1 MRKPFIL
8 AFLFLVINYLSY
20 SQNLNAF
27 KILFEEGDKQVL
39 FYGSA
44 HDNNILNPMFAD
56 IEDSFLNFMPEAV
69 LVEGGYNN
77 RIFNSKEQ
85 AIENGEMAF
94 VTYLASINSTPIY
107 DIEPPITFVDSILMN
122 HFSHNL
128 IFTMYILRQTYQY
141 QVHSMHNDIDFI
153 KEIESYA
160 KSFVNNEKFEF
171 EGHLSFEDIYGIIEV
186 ETDIAITRD
195 NWFDKTIEVRR
206 YMYNRAREIKN
217 PVQIVHSMVVD
228 IRDEYAISLIMCKLE
243 NKNRVFVIMGN
254 QHLKNQEKRLRE
266 ELKNLYSH

>member
-1 MRKPFIL
+1 MRKYYCIS
-8 AFLFLVINYLSY
+8 FLLFAWFYSTY
-20 SQNLNAF
+20 SQNLPPL
-27 KILFEEGDKQVL
+27 KIHFIDGEKEVL

-44 HDNNILNPMFAD
+44 HDNNISNPMFAD
-56 IEDSFLNFMPEAV
+56 IEDSFLNFMPETV

-77 RIFNSKEQ
+77 RIFSSKEQ

-128 IFTMYILRQTYQY
+128 IFTMYVLRQTYQY

-160 KSFVNNEKFEF
+160 NTFVNNEKFEF

-186 ETDIAITRD
+186 ETGIAITRD

-228 IRDEYAISLIMCKLE
+228 IRDEYAISLIMSKLE

-266 ELKNLYSH
+266 ELKKRFLN